1 MIFCF
6 DHTKLGRESVLPL
19 CGLDSVDTIVTD
31 SAAAPE
37 LVQALR
43 EQKLE
48 VIVAPTALASD
59 SAR

>member
-1 MIFCF
+1 MRA
-6 DHTKLGRESVLPL
+6 HTKLGRESILPL

-43 EQKLE
+43 GRDLE
-48 VIVAPTALASD
+48 AIVAPIANAANS
-59 SAR
+59 